1 MTRGSGKRQVTNR
14 ADALLR
20 LRDAREFHEVGS
32 TVRTTK
38 PKTAITLFVHA
49 GIAASDAICGMAHG
63 EYWRGDSHLGATN
76 LLGDVTPDGKKLAKS
91 LRALLGMKDESQYS
105 TRIFSDSEA
114 VRAERASLALIAAA
128 ETRAAR

>member
-1 MTRGSGKRQVTNR
+1 MTRTSGKRQVTNR

-32 TVRTTK
+32 AVRVTK

-49 GIAASDAICGMAHG
+49 GIAASDAICGMALG
-63 EYWRGDSHLGATN
+63 EYWRGDSHVGATN
-76 LLGDVTPDGKKLAKS
+76 LLGDVTPGGRELARS
-91 LRALLGMKDESQYS
+91 LRTLLGMKDESQYTS
-105 TRIFSDSEA
+105 RTFGDSEA
-114 VRAERASLALIAAA
+114 IRAERASLTLITAA